1 MFSVLIKI
9 FKALVVLILPFVVL
23 IRGATYFHGKY
34 DMGPWMSLGGGML
47 ITVILLSIYMTVFRG
62 MISSRLGG
70 VQAFKRRTY
79 FALAALLGYCIHG
92 LFFISSANLKNPA
105 LSEEMRQLHPIV
117 RMAVST
123 IVMLDKDLVITDATR
138 KSADYEK
145 MGLPVNERSLHY
157 PQADGYA
164 YAIDLR
170 TNGRSGLRNMA
181 IQNYFRLMGF
191 KTLYHTGTA
200 PHLHISL
207 KPT

>member
-1 MFSVLIKI
+1 M
-9 FKALVVLILPFVVL
+9 PFVVL
-23 IRGATYFHGKY
+23 VRGAVYFHGHH
-34 DMGPWMSLGGGML
+34 DLGPWTSLIGGML
-47 ITVILLSIYMTVFRG
+47 ITALLLTIYLTVFRG
-62 MISSRLGG
+62 MVSSSTGG

-79 FALAALLGYCIHG
+79 FVIAVLIGYCIHG
-92 LFFISSANLKNPA
+92 LFFMSTSNLKNPS
-105 LSEEMRQLHPIV
+105 LSKELRQLHPIV

-123 IVMLDKDLVITDATR
+123 IVMIDRDLVITDATR

-157 PQADGYA
+157 PQSDGYA

-170 TNGRSGLRNMA
+170 TNGRSSVRNFFV
-181 IQNYFRLMGF
+181 QNYFRMMGF

-207 KPT
+207 KPS